1 MKICLFLL
9 VMIPPLP
16 AISGHID
23 ENLSNEHII
32 LSCKWMEL
40 VIGNNKVM
48 AFVCIPKSY
57 FQNNW
62 SN

>member
-9 VMIPPLP
+9 AMIPPLSS
-16 AISGHID
+16 IGDHID
-23 ENLSNEHII
+23 ENPSNKPIF

-48 AFVCIPKSY
+48 AFVCIPESY